1 MGDFF
6 VELLLRLF
14 SDKPWFFK
22 VIQIVS
28 AVIAVVLLG
37 PSLVDALTGAGVS
50 LPQTWLDFVAKAVG
64 VAGVV
69 SIFIAQLTMKTK
81 DKTNSGVKD

>member
-22 VIQIVS
+22 VIQIAS

-37 PSLVDALTGAGVS
+37 PDLVAALSGAGVH
-50 LPQTWLDFVAKAVG
+50 LPETWLSFIGKAVG

-69 SIFIAQLTMKTK
+69 SIFIAQLTMKSK
-81 DKTNSGVKD
+81 DKSDQGLKD